1 MVFLLTAVRKWKP
14 SPKPPSMLIGRH
26 LLRKGAIHAHNVNLD
41 VFPNVPIVVISSQ
54 LLAFVMAVAP
64 YFEVLHV
71 DIFHNVFLAFI
82 HREVGNWVGS
92 WGAPATPA
100 LGASAEGNEVFWC
113 CIFQL
118 LC

>member
-14 SPKPPSMLIGRH
+14 SPEPPSMLIGRH
-26 LLRKGAIHAHNVNLD
+26 LLRKAVIHAHVNLD
-41 VFPNVPIVVISSQ
+41 VFPNVPIIVISSQ
-54 LLAFVMAVAP
+54 LVAFVVAVAP

-82 HREVGNWVGS
+82 NREVGNWIGS
-92 WGAPATPA
+92 WGTPTAPA
-100 LGASAEGNEVFWC
+100 LGASAKGDEVFRC
-113 CIFQL
+113 CIFEL